1 MSPSRYFVACFVAC
15 LLIIILLASAYKAL
29 AQPLCGPA
37 NQVEAGLIKGG
48 NKLAVDL
55 KLKTEGEPVRL
66 RIFANP
72 ASKRWIM
79 LSYQDADNIACLV
92 MIGEGFE
99 PARLPGSDA

>member
-1 MSPSRYFVACFVAC
+1 MSPSRYFVAGLIAC
-15 LLIIILLASAYKAL
+15 LLIVVLLGTAWSAF

-37 NQVEAGLIKGG
+37 DRVEASLIKGG

-55 KLKTEGEPVRL
+55 KLKAEGPPIRM

-72 ASKRWIM
+72 TSKRWVM

>member
-1 MSPSRYFVACFVAC
+1 MSPSRYFVAGLIAC
-15 LLIIILLASAYKAL
+15 LLIIVLLGSALSAL

-37 NQVEAGLIKGG
+37 DRVEASLIKGG
-48 NKLAVDL
+48 NKLAVDM
-55 KLKTEGEPVRL
+55 KLKAEGEPVRM
-66 RIFANP
+66 RIFVSP
-72 ASKRWIM
+72 TTKRWVM